1 MSTVILGI
9 GEFPEKLNI
18 HKNCFDNS
26 AFRDFNVVWIA
37 FDSVAQT
44 KQQQQEKIVFSK

>member
-1 MSTVILGI
+1 LGEIPLKKKKKECGMSTVILGI

-26 AFRDFNVVWIA
+26 AFRDFNVV
-37 FDSVAQT
+37 
-44 KQQQQEKIVFSK
+44 